1 MLWVLVMNEK
11 KSLLTRSAFAISAL
25 CFAFLIAGCDVLIP
39 KTVDYVDLERYAGLW
54 YEIARYDTS
63 FDEDAVAVT
72 AEYTLN
78 DDGTVKVLNKGRV
91 GSLDGP
97 ATSIEGVAR
106 VVDPRTN
113 SKLAVRF
120 QRPEIEQFEFAY
132 WIIELGADYDYAVV
146 SNPTRSVLYI
156 LSRKPTMDEQFYN
169 DLVDLLARRGFAPE
183 KIQLTPQPKMA

>member
-1 MLWVLVMNEK
+1 MKLQQAFVLMCTGVTIRTLCLAL
-11 KSLLTRSAFAISAL
+11 LLT
-25 CFAFLIAGCDVLIP
+25 GCILFPP

-54 YEIARYDTS
+54 YEIARYDTP

-78 DDGTVKVLNKGRV
+78 DDGTVSVLNKGRV

-97 ATSIEGVAR
+97 PTSIEGIAR
-106 VVDPRTN
+106 VVDTRTN

-120 QRPEIEQFEFAY
+120 FRPEIEKFEFAY
-132 WIIELGADYDYAVV
+132 WIIELGEEYDYSVV

-156 LSRKPTMDEQFYN
+156 LCRTSTMDDQLYN
-169 DLVDLLARRGFAPE
+169 DLVARLAKRGFDPDRIE
-183 KIQLTPQPKMA
+183 LTPQP